1 MLSMMTGI
9 ELNRALMTIKQQ
21 GGKVYSN
28 VFARLEPM
36 KTYDAVVTE
45 ESVAF
50 VEEDHG
56 VNRFYFYTIA
66 FEDLKA
72 VTENISI
79 PLTLD
84 IVTRDESEYQSRI
97 YDMGFTL
104 LARMRRLVN
113 KDITDIVSRIVAAKN
128 LAGGGRYSNRM
139 DEVSSASVARIED
152 AKAVNRILWS
162 TFDTRIG
169 HLLSDEEL
177 TRIIEKGEVLII
189 KDRGEIVTI
198 LQRSLDRHQFYIN
211 QVINRADSA
220 YIHSLLGAELQKFY
234 DSGGR
239 YLYAWVQDT
248 NIASNKFHAK
258 YDMAFDGL
266 LDLVYVRG

>member
-128 LAGGGRYSNRM
+128 LAGGG
-139 DEVSSASVARIED
+139 DIRIEWM
-152 AKAVNRILWS
+152 KC
-162 TFDTRIG
+162 
-169 HLLSDEEL
+169 HLQAWHASKMQRQLIAFCGLHLIREL
-177 TRIIEKGEVLII
+177 
-189 KDRGEIVTI
+189 VTC
-198 LQRSLDRHQFYIN
+198 
-211 QVINRADSA
+211 
-220 YIHSLLGAELQKFY
+220 
-234 DSGGR
+234 
-239 YLYAWVQDT
+239 
-248 NIASNKFHAK
+248 
-258 YDMAFDGL
+258 
-266 LDLVYVRG
+266 